1 MLEDIPGVGKTTLA
15 KIMAYVLGLEFKRIQ
30 FVADL
35 LPSDIIGVNYF
46 NGKEFV
52 LKKGPIFTEILLAD
66 EINRASAKTQSAL
79 LEAMEERQVS
89 IDGESFKLSENFF
102 VIATQNPLEVGT
114 FPLPKS
120 QLDRFMISLSLGYPD
135 REFEREILL
144 RDEFVELR
152 SFPEKI
158 DFYKKRQKEIF
169 VDKKIIELILDIGEF
184 SRKNYE
190 LGLSTRALIALK
202 EISKSYALIENR
214 EYVIDNDI
222 YEVLEFVIRHR
233 IDGEIQK
240 ILQAFFS

>member
-158 DFYKKRQKEIF
+158 DFYKRKQKEIF